1 MPFVLPLFWW
11 LWQAV
16 EAVEY
21 DNEIVRFVQNTSF
34 EIVRFVHN
42 TSFEIVR
49 FVHSMSVML

>member
-34 EIVRFVHN
+34 EIVRFVH
-42 TSFEIVR
+42 
-49 FVHSMSVML
+49 SMSVML